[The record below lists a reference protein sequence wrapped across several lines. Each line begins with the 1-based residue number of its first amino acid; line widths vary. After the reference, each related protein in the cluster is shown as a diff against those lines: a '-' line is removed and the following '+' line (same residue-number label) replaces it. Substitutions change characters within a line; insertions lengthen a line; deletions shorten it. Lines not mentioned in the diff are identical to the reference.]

1 MRRTICILILAA
13 LVSCTKESGPSGRL
27 MEFSVRTP
35 DVVGTKAE
43 VTSDNLKS
51 SNVSVY
57 GIMSDGTVSDPV
69 FEYSYVASLKY
80 DQTNSIWYPKQGE
93 TGFTWDTDGKKYY
106 QFYAYTYD
114 QGNAAL
120 SISNTE
126 YGRQFTVTQ
135 PETGDGSNT
144 ADYLLSYMV
153 NVAPSAN
160 YPMVNLNLEHAMA
173 KVEVDVQIANSMFDD
188 LTTDQVDGDVCLAS
202 DITVTVSGI
211 NRKAAMLCVQPKLD
225 GEEGSNTWQ
234 VTLDE
239 AYRASYEKEISAEK
253 SDNMVGENSLA
264 PDMAFMAVP
273 VTEAQMTGY
282 DLVLKYEG
290 VVSGNKYE
298 YTFDLAEF
306 SPKGWVSGHK
316 IRYVLT
322 IDNSIS
328 LTGSVVDYEDV
339 DYIEAVIVPSQP
351 AGNQNQ

>member
-1 MRRTICILILAA
+1 MKRILYIILLAVF
-13 LVSCTKESGPSGRL
+13 VSCGKEGGPSGRL
-27 MEFSVRTP
+27 MEFFVRTP

-43 VTSDNLKS
+43 VTSENLTS
-51 SNVSVY
+51 RNVYVY
-57 GIMSDGTVSDPV
+57 GIKSDGTTSNPV
-69 FEYSYVASLKY
+69 FERSYSVPLTYNG
-80 DQTNSIWYPKQGE
+80 TNGIWNPNQG
-93 TGFTWDTDGKKYY
+93 GQVFIWDAQGKTYY

-114 QGNAAL
+114 QGDAEL

-135 PETGDGSNT
+135 PEAGDGSNT

-188 LTTDQVDGDVCLAS
+188 LTTDQVNGEVCLAEN
-202 DITVTVSGI
+202 INVTVSGI

-225 GEEGSNTWQ
+225 GEEGTNTWQ

-239 AYRASYEKEISAEK
+239 TYKASYEKGISAEK
-253 SDNMVGENSLA
+253 SQNMVGENSLA
-264 PDMAFMAVP
+264 PDMEFMAVP
-273 VTEAQMTGY
+273 VTNAQMTGY
-282 DLVLKYEG
+282 KLVLKYDG
-290 VVSGNKYE
+290 VVSKNQYE

-306 SPKGWVSGHK
+306 TPKGWVSGHK

-351 AGNQNQ
+351 ADNQNQ